1 MDGIGMLRFLDF
13 FRFGISMQDL
23 DFTAFCQAR
32 CLVIE
37 EHNVSMSSWS

>member
-1 MDGIGMLRFLDF
+1 MFVLAFERFFDF

-32 CLVIE
+32 CLVG
-37 EHNVSMSSWS
+37 NASVN